1 MSIELNSVGEKL
13 SKLNS
18 CETNEDFIAI
28 CITLNEEGIGR
39 HSGII
44 ICYEEELVFFHFDG
58 NVKLEILQIDEIPNN
73 YYIKKT
79 SIFED
84 DKILGFKAYCEILS
98 LEVSPNYGFIFTNSF
113 YNTDGKYYCENN
125 LPDITTCVGFCIN
138 VIRGFLYNND
148 KYINIED
155 WDDSSL
161 EEFTQDFEVIEA
173 QLSYIEGID
182 ISRLEEIKN
191 SFFKRIKPSELTSS
205 AFFKEVPIR
214 KVDIDFV
221 NPTVQNL
228 LQIKH
233 LT

>member
-1 MSIELNSVGEKL
+1 MSIELNTVGEKL

-18 CETNEDFIAI
+18 CQTNEDFIAI
-28 CITLNEEGIGR
+28 CITLNEQGIG
-39 HSGII
+39 HHCGVI
-44 ICYEEELVFFHFDG
+44 ICYEEELTFFHFDG

-73 YYIKKT
+73 FYIKKT

-113 YNTDGKYYCENN
+113 YNADGTYYSENN

-148 KYINIED
+148 KYIDIED

-161 EEFTQDFEVIEA
+161 EEFTQDFIEIIET
-173 QLSYIEGID
+173 QLSYIESID
-182 ISRLEEIKN
+182 ISRLEDIKN

-205 AFFKEVPIR
+205 AFFKEVPIPFYDWSS
-214 KVDIDFV
+214 KG
-221 NPTVQNL
+221 L
-228 LQIKH
+228 S
-233 LT
+233 